1 MRAVN
6 DHSASYPDRG
16 ALIGE
21 VYGLLKAAR
30 APLSKEWDP
39 FGLDLNGW
47 RRLHR
52 LARKLS
58 EHLYFEH
65 RSRSALG
72 DELRAA
78 VGRYRARLQDIPRP
92 SAKGFA
98 AGVLDE
104 LAQPPRDWLAYLGV
118 RHLDLPLGTAVGDVR
133 FLHIDEEEGL
143 AGAFSHFH
151 ERAPKL
157 VCRVRVV
164 AGTEDLAL
172 ARARRAADS
181 ALALIRQRVLYGFG
195 AKIYLDQVAFG
206 LDGTFAW
213 KIDDGFARTGWWA
226 QQHPMETDL
235 TADPEWG
242 EALAESSNRREA
254 LSDKLRGRVDTA
266 LDWLDVAATTENWR
280 IMLPAVF
287 SAMEAL
293 LVPEDTGRK
302 AGAVTVRSV
311 AVHVALDEPFFNPTE
326 IVAAYLWRNALVH
339 GVPTHNLNET
349 ELAALAEN
357 RRMWAFRVF
366 SDYLRLATRGG
377 FESVDALVSHLD
389 SEQGDRVCGWLIEHG
404 GGHIV
409 AEFRKVSTP
418 RETR

>member
-1 MRAVN
+1 
-6 DHSASYPDRG
+6 
-16 ALIGE
+16 
-21 VYGLLKAAR
+21 
-30 APLSKEWDP
+30 
-39 FGLDLNGW
+39 
-47 RRLHR
+47 
-52 LARKLS
+52 
-58 EHLYFEH
+58 
-65 RSRSALG
+65 
-72 DELRAA
+72 
-78 VGRYRARLQDIPRP
+78 
-92 SAKGFA
+92 
-98 AGVLDE
+98 
-104 LAQPPRDWLAYLGV
+104 
-118 RHLDLPLGTAVGDVR
+118 
-133 FLHIDEEEGL
+133 
-143 AGAFSHFH
+143 
-151 ERAPKL
+151 
-157 VCRVRVV
+157 
-164 AGTEDLAL
+164 
-172 ARARRAADS
+172 
-181 ALALIRQRVLYGFG
+181 
-195 AKIYLDQVAFG
+195 
-206 LDGTFAW
+206 
-213 KIDDGFARTGWWA
+213 
-226 QQHPMETDL
+226 
-235 TADPEWG
+235 
-242 EALAESSNRREA
+242 
-254 LSDKLRGRVDTA
+254 
-266 LDWLDVAATTENWR
+266 
-280 IMLPAVF
+280 MLPAVF